1 MKRSTFLSSAGC
13 ALAAAA
19 LPFPGLAAESGIT
32 LVTNTGT
39 IYGTLTLPKSG
50 GAVPVAL
57 IIAGSGPTDRDGN
70 NPMLPGK
77 NDTYRLLAQELA
89 ARGIASVR
97 YDKRGIAASA
107 SAAASEE
114 NLRFDTY
121 VDDAVAWQRQLGA
134 DKRFSKI
141 IIAGHSEGSL
151 VGMLS
156 AQRGPADAYVSLEGA
171 GRRGSVVL
179 LEQLKKQLPAEMYAQ
194 TVTIF
199 DALQNGHTATV
210 PPSWPQPMQALFRP
224 SVQPYMISWFKYD
237 PAAEIAR
244 LKIPVTIVQGT
255 ADVQISVADANALK
269 AASPKAT
276 LLVVNGMNHLLRDYS
291 DTSSMQA
298 VMKGY
303 EDPSLPIDPKVIG
316 TIVTAA

>member
-1 MKRSTFLSSAGC
+1 
-13 ALAAAA
+13 
-19 LPFPGLAAESGIT
+19 
-32 LVTNTGT
+32 
-39 IYGTLTLPKSG
+39 
-50 GAVPVAL
+50 
-57 IIAGSGPTDRDGN
+57 
-70 NPMLPGK
+70 
-77 NDTYRLLAQELA
+77 
-89 ARGIASVR
+89 
-97 YDKRGIAASA
+97 
-107 SAAASEE
+107 
-114 NLRFDTY
+114 
-121 VDDAVAWQRQLGA
+121 
-134 DKRFSKI
+134 
-141 IIAGHSEGSL
+141 
-151 VGMLS
+151 MLS